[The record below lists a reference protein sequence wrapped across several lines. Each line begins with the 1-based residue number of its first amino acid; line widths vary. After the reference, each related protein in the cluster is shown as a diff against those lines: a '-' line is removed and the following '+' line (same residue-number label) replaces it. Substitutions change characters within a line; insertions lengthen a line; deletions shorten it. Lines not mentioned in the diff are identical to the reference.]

1 MSERGIGED
10 EVGEGCEE
18 QIVQGLL
25 DHDTQLRFALSP
37 MRRHWRVLGRMA
49 WSDSC

>member
-10 EVGEGCEE
+10 EVGEGGEE

-25 DHDTQLRFALSP
+25 DHDMQLRFALSP
-37 MRRHWRVLGRMA
+37 MGRHWRVLGRMA